1 MVFACTGSEQPER
14 VSLPEAA
21 VEIPTA
27 TTGVTGGLPGRLL
40 VLDEDDGIMTV
51 RPDGGDQVTLAE
63 PDPAVERAQ
72 PTWSPDGSRVAWT
85 ERRDNQEVLL
95 MMSAADGSGIVE
107 RPSPVQAVYIAWGPD
122 SEHIAITGNT
132 EDGNLLLVVADPEGE
147 LTVIEEGAPLYFD
160 WAPEGSEVLARVGE
174 RFGYVAV
181 DGSGRTPVP
190 VSGEFRLG
198 AHLGESVVLGTGRDI
213 GEALATANRE
223 GEVERELLR
232 YATPMAFVVDDIR
245 GRLAVMMRG
254 SPESQQLS
262 QVEESDLPIIEPDQL
277 VVVDAADGS
286 LVEVTRAR
294 NVAWFWSPDG
304 DQLLY
309 TTIEFLDGVE
319 RLRLHTWDGERT
331 TSHQAFSPTGVFGR
345 EYLAYFDQFALS
357 FSLWAPDSSAFVYA
371 GGSSLEDA
379 GIWVQP
385 LDGDEPSRVS
395 SGQMAVWSP
404 V

>member
-85 ERRDNQEVLL
+85 ERRDNQEILL

>member
-85 ERRDNQEVLL
+85 ERRDNQETLL

>member
-85 ERRDNQEVLL
+85 ERRDNQETLL

-357 FSLWAPDSSAFVYA
+357 LSLWAPDSSAFVYA